1 MKKGLLMF
9 TLLATT
15 LSGAAHADS
24 AAIKQLLAKLG
35 VQSSDVQ
42 PSPVKGI
49 STVLTDSG
57 VLYVTDDGKH
67 IIQGPMYD
75 VSSAQPVNVT
85 NALLGGKLNALEKEM
100 IVYKAPQEKH
110 VITVFTDITC
120 GYCHKLHEQ
129 MSDYNALGITVR
141 YLAFPRQGLQSEAEQ
156 NMKAIWCAK
165 DRNKALDNAMSG
177 KGVQPASCDVDIAK
191 HYTLGVQLGVN
202 GTPAMVLSDGTLM
215 PGYRDPKDLKALLDE
230 HQKQISGN

>member
-75 VSSAQPVNVT
+75 VSGAQPVNVT

-129 MSDYNALGITVR
+129 MGDYNALGITVR
-141 YLAFPRQGLQSEAEQ
+141 YLAFPRQGLQSEA
-156 NMKAIWCAK
+156 
-165 DRNKALDNAMSG
+165 DRKS
-177 KGVQPASCDVDIAK
+177 VV
-191 HYTLGVQLGVN
+191 
-202 GTPAMVLSDGTLM
+202 
-215 PGYRDPKDLKALLDE
+215 
-230 HQKQISGN
+230 

>member
-75 VSSAQPVNVT
+75 VSGAQPVNVT
-85 NALLGGKLNALEKEM
+85 NALLGGEAKRPGKR
-100 IVYKAPQEKH
+100 
-110 VITVFTDITC
+110 D
-120 GYCHKLHEQ
+120 
-129 MSDYNALGITVR
+129 DR
-141 YLAFPRQGLQSEAEQ
+141 LQSA
-156 NMKAIWCAK
+156 A
-165 DRNKALDNAMSG
+165 G
-177 KGVQPASCDVDIAK
+177 KTC
-191 HYTLGVQLGVN
+191 HHRLHRYYL
-202 GTPAMVLSDGTLM
+202 
-215 PGYRDPKDLKALLDE
+215 RLLP
-230 HQKQISGN
+230 QAA